1 MGELQVT
8 IRYNGFLVDHQV
20 VRVRDVVRIGDS
32 VDAKVSFPGASV
44 AVHRVGDALDIRGR
58 RLLEG
63 ERTGFSL
70 GQVKVELEHLRPVR
84 IPRPKNTPLD
94 LRFLLLAL
102 GVTTAGMWVDRVQA
116 TLHSPPPGK
125 VAAWVEDT
133 TRILPL
139 ARERE
144 HREQVAA
151 VRPSAEENLLPTPVA
166 AGEGRAATNDDRTTG
181 IAYYRWYRSIVP
193 STLEAELARIRLAQD
208 PGNSEHRARV
218 ARGAYDNDDFAQAL
232 AHYQILLESD
242 PGNTRWLWGRSQ
254 AEKRLGF
261 HTRELESYRQ
271 ILETDP
277 DNAGAWASGA
287 VTLGRMGDFDAAED
301 WLSQALEHGEGAP
314 YLHLYEGMLL
324 ALEGEDKAAL
334 AAIEDSV
341 RQRDALSAGQRIEL
355 RRDLAIDP
363 ALSSL
368 RGGAE
373 LRSLLWRH
381 YGAAAPR
388 KLRR

>member
-8 IRYNGFLVDHQV
+8 IRYNGFLVDDQV

-32 VDAKVSFPGASV
+32 PDAKVSFPGASV
-44 AVHRVGDALDIRGR
+44 AVHRVGEDLDIRGR
-58 RLLEG
+58 RLKQG

-70 GQVKVELEHLRPVR
+70 GQVKVELEHLRPLR
-84 IPRPKNTPLD
+84 IPRPRNTPLD

-102 GVTTAGMWVDRVQA
+102 GVTTAGMWADRIQA
-116 TLHSPPPGK
+116 TLQAPPPGK
-125 VAAWVEDT
+125 VASWVET
-133 TRILPL
+133 AAEVLPV
-139 ARERE
+139 AGERE

-151 VRPSAEENLLPTPVA
+151 VRPSTSGSLLPTPVA
-166 AGEGRAATNDDRTTG
+166 AAEGRAAVNDDRATG
-181 IAYYRWYRSIVP
+181 IAYYRWYRAIVP
-193 STLEAELARIRLAQD
+193 STLEAELARIRLAQE
-208 PGNSEHRARV
+208 PSNLEHRARV

-232 AHYQILLESD
+232 AHYQILLEMD
-242 PGNTRWLWGRSQ
+242 PGNTQWLWGRSQ

-261 HTRELESYRQ
+261 HSRELESYRQ
-271 ILETDP
+271 ILESDP
-277 DNAGAWASGA
+277 DNPGAWASGA

-301 WLSQALEHGEGAP
+301 WLGQALEHGQGAP

-324 ALEGEDKAAL
+324 ALQGEDRQAL
-334 AAIEDSV
+334 VAIEDTV
-341 RQRDALSAGQRIEL
+341 GQRDALSAGQRIEL
-355 RRDLAIDP
+355 HRDLAIDP
-363 ALSSL
+363 AFSSM
-368 RGGAE
+368 RGGTE

>member
-8 IRYNGFLVDHQV
+8 IRYNGFVVNHQV

-32 VDAKVSFPGASV
+32 ADAKVSFPGASV

-58 RLLEG
+58 RLLRG

-70 GQVKVELEHLRPVR
+70 GQVKVELEHLRPLRV
-84 IPRPKNTPLD
+84 PRPRNSPLD

-102 GVTTAGMWVDRVQA
+102 GVTTAGMWADRLQA
-116 TLHSPPPGK
+116 TLLAPPKGQ
-125 VAAWVEDT
+125 VALWVESASDL
-133 TRILPL
+133 LPTAR
-139 ARERE
+139 ARER
-144 HREQVAA
+144 REQVAA
-151 VRPSAEENLLPTPVA
+151 VRPSPEESLLSTPVA
-166 AGEGRAATNDDRTTG
+166 AAEGRAATNDDRVTG

-208 PGNSEHRARV
+208 PENHGHKSRV

-232 AHYQILLESD
+232 AHYQGLLESD

-261 HTRELESYRQ
+261 HTRELESYRL

-301 WLSQALEHGEGAP
+301 WLSRALEHGRGEP
-314 YLHLYEGMLL
+314 YLNLYEGMLL
-324 ALEGEDKAAL
+324 ALQGEDQQAL
-334 AAIEDSV
+334 AAIEDTV
-341 RQRDALSAGQRIEL
+341 RQRNALSVGHQIEL

-363 ALSSL
+363 AFSSL
-368 RGGAE
+368 RGGTE

-381 YGAAAPR
+381 YAAAAPR